1 MSEREGFTH
10 KECQA
15 KLAELKQ
22 KTKFAESVIRR
33 QQIQCLMI
41 SQREIKTIESLQL
54 LIQSAS
60 SM

>member
-1 MSEREGFTH
+1 MVEREGSPH
-10 KECQA
+10 KVCQA
-15 KLAELKQ
+15 KLEELQK
-22 KTKFAESVIRR
+22 KTKFTESVIRR

-41 SQREIKTIESLQL
+41 SQREIKTIESLKV